1 MPHSGRS
8 DRLTLRV
15 STCTGGRAA
24 SQLKR
29 HSALLLRLVLLLYS
43 FRGIGNF
50 SPFSVGYV
58 EGSDIM
64 RLFWTA
70 LIAVVTL
77 LILTQGTLADKK
89 KPPPIS
95 DKMVRQD
102 TNGVDFILNQFT
114 SDVERWLKEPWNTDL
129 GGHLDGAKSAAAEFK
144 RELQAGKTWL
154 SNVKTCDPNCK

>member
-1 MPHSGRS
+1 
-8 DRLTLRV
+8 
-15 STCTGGRAA
+15 
-24 SQLKR
+24 
-29 HSALLLRLVLLLYS
+29 LLRLVLLLYS

-129 GGHLDGAKSAAAEFK
+129 
-144 RELQAGKTWL
+144 
-154 SNVKTCDPNCK
+154 V